1 MRDLIWT
8 IIGVWV
14 IWRIISAFSN
24 FSSAARKAQNIN
36 TNNQNS
42 TQYKNQNRQPKKGE
56 LKPDAGEYVDYE
68 DVK

>member
-1 MRDLIWT
+1 MRDIIWT

-14 IWRIISAFSN
+14 IWRIISAFSS
-24 FSSAARKAQNIN
+24 FSSASRKSQETNS
-36 TNNQNS
+36 NNQNS
-42 TQYKNQNRQPKKGE
+42 TQYNDQTPQPKKGE